1 MIKKPKR
8 MNLLLCNC
16 PVCNCPGA
24 VLLGLGI
31 MVLAGCAIVP
41 PQASNMVPTPEAAEA
56 AKPAT
61 KTLRV
66 VTTSDAGQGSI
77 YPPSGGV
84 FRWTMGSAEPTAKA
98 RLTDSA
104 FRDALIN
111 TLAQS
116 RLFKSVGDGGNQDYE
131 IDASVFSQQVSMAGF
146 SATATIGVRY
156 KLIET
161 ASKKEVWSDSLVSQC
176 DFTGTESEGN
186 ERATRKNL
194 ALLIVLLSKFS
205 LL

>member
-1 MIKKPKR
+1 MIKKIEKMKLVLR
-8 MNLLLCNC
+8 NC
-16 PVCNCPGA
+16 CGV
-24 VLLGLGI
+24 VLLVLGS
-31 MVLAGCAIVP
+31 MVLAGCSTLP
-41 PQASNMVPTPEAAEA
+41 PQTSNMVPTPEEAEV

-77 YPPSGGV
+77 YPPSEGV
-84 FRWTMGSAEPTAKA
+84 FRWTVGSAEPAAWA

-116 RLFKSVGDGGNQDYE
+116 RLFKSVDDGGNQDYE
-131 IDASVFSQQVSMAGF
+131 IAASVFSQQVSIAGF

-161 ASKKEVWSDSLVSQC
+161 ASKKEVWNDSLVSQC
-176 DFTGTESEGN
+176 DFTGTEAQGN
-186 ERATRKNL
+186 ECATRKNL
-194 ALLIVLLSKFS
+194 SLLIERLSKLS
-205 LL
+205 LR

>member
-1 MIKKPKR
+1 MIKKIER
-8 MNLLLCNC
+8 MKPLLCNC
-16 PVCNCPGA
+16 CGA
-24 VLLGLGI
+24 ALLGLGS

-41 PQASNMVPTPEAAEA
+41 PQASNMVPTPEEAEA

-66 VTTSDAGQGSI
+66 VTASDAGQGSI
-77 YPPSGGV
+77 YAPTEGV
-84 FRWTMGSAEPTAKA
+84 MRFTVGSAEPAAEA

-116 RLFKSVGDGGNQDYE
+116 RLFKSVGAGGNQDYE
-131 IDASVFSQQVSMAGF
+131 IDASVFSQQVSIAGF

-156 KLIET
+156 KLIEA

-176 DFTGTESEGN
+176 DFTGTESQGN
-186 ERATRKNL
+186 ECATRKNL
-194 ALLIVLLSKFS
+194 SLLIERLSKLS